1 MKHLSKCLS
10 LVLAAALVLGLA
22 ACGKDT
28 TGDDWRASG
37 VVTDYGTIA
46 RDGERVPVCICLST
60 ENAGFYYD
68 KDEQVWFDGVEFP
81 MALADALTA
90 YRSTSFDDLDGD
102 GQSDVTMIFDHGDGS
117 TTELVWL
124 WYDDTGF
131 EFEPVLSSVTS
142 GTPYFE
148 ANDLDMNA
156 RVDGGT
162 YVLTDGVCS
171 YHGTGD
177 GYAVGDVYWE
187 VTKTRDETHDGL
199 REIEF
204 DAYCYIPAESV
215 PTFTT
220 EFISVTN
227 SELYDYYT
235 GMWFT
240 AATAYGNSQRGDNYY
255 VHTVNYNGNE
265 YLIEFAY
272 STDWQYNVSD
282 WAMVL
287 TKSYMVYLPDDY
299 DGLVFAAIPQLDN
312 YKDCARRMQL
322 DSIAPEA
329 SIMDIDLVDPYN
341 TLFFSICY

>member
-1 MKHLSKCLS
+1 MKHLSKCLA

-37 VVTDYGTIA
+37 VVTDYGTIT

-68 KDEQVWFDGVEFP
+68 QDEQVWFDGVEFP

-102 GQSDVTMIFDHGDGS
+102 GQSDVTMIFDHSDGS

-131 EFEPVLSSVTS
+131 EFEPALSSVTS

-148 ANDLDMNA
+148 ANNLDINA

-162 YVLTDGVCS
+162 YVLANGVCS

-187 VTKTRDETHDGL
+187 VTKTRDETHDGM

-204 DAYCYIPAESV
+204 DAYCYVPDESV
-215 PTFTT
+215 PAFTT
-220 EFISVTN
+220 EFISVTS

-299 DGLVFAAIPQLDN
+299 DGLVFAAMPQLDN

>member
-1 MKHLSKCLS
+1 MKHLSKCLA

-37 VVTDYGTIA
+37 VVTDYGTIT

-68 KDEQVWFDGVEFP
+68 QDEQVWFDGVEFP

-148 ANDLDMNA
+148 ANNLDMNA

-162 YVLTDGVCS
+162 YVLTNGVCS

-187 VTKTRDETHDGL
+187 VTKTRDETHDGM

-204 DAYCYIPAESV
+204 
-215 PTFTT
+215 F
-220 EFISVTN
+220 
-227 SELYDYYT
+227 
-235 GMWFT
+235 
-240 AATAYGNSQRGDNYY
+240 
-255 VHTVNYNGNE
+255 
-265 YLIEFAY
+265 Y
-272 STDWQYNVSD
+272 STSWEKTGDWSN
-282 WAMVL
+282 VL
-287 TKSYMVYLPDDY
+287 TKSYVVYLPEGY
-299 DGLVFAAIPQLDN
+299 DGLVFAAEPQPDN
-312 YKDCARRMQL
+312 YRDTAKRDQL
-322 DSIAPEA
+322 DSICPEA
-329 SIMDIDLVDPYN
+329 DILNCTTVDAHN
-341 TLFFSICY
+341 CLFFRIG

>member
-1 MKHLSKCLS
+1 MKHLSKCLA

-37 VVTDYGTIA
+37 VVNDYGTIT

-68 KDEQVWFDGVEFP
+68 QDEQVWFDGVEFP

-131 EFEPVLSSVTS
+131 EFEPAFSSVTS

-148 ANDLDMNA
+148 ANNLDINA

-162 YVLTDGVCS
+162 YVLANGVCS

-187 VTKTRDETHDGL
+187 VTKTRDETHDGM

-204 DAYCYIPAESV
+204 DAYCYVPDES
-215 PTFTT
+215 
-220 EFISVTN
+220 
-227 SELYDYYT
+227 
-235 GMWFT
+235 
-240 AATAYGNSQRGDNYY
+240 
-255 VHTVNYNGNE
+255 
-265 YLIEFAY
+265 
-272 STDWQYNVSD
+272 
-282 WAMVL
+282 
-287 TKSYMVYLPDDY
+287 
-299 DGLVFAAIPQLDN
+299 
-312 YKDCARRMQL
+312 CRR
-322 DSIAPEA
+322 SRP
-329 SIMDIDLVDPYN
+329 SSSP
-341 TLFFSICY
+341 